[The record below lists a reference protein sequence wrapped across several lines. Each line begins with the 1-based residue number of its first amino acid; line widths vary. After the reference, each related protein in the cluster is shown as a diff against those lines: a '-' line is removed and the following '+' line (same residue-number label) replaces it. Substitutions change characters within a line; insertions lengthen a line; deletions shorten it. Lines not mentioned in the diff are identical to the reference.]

1 MIRKTSLNENWI
13 RGKSKEISADPIL
26 IERAIYAF
34 ELLSQLIKGKI
45 PLIFRGGTSLMLLLP
60 KLMRLDVD
68 IVTDV
73 NDRILM
79 NTFANITKGAIFKRW
94 EEDIKGIRKNRNDLD
109 KIKKISLI
117 DNYSILNKLK
127 KISPE
132 SFYLWAAAL
141 NII

>member
-60 KLMRLDVD
+60 KLMRFS
-68 IVTDV
+68 I